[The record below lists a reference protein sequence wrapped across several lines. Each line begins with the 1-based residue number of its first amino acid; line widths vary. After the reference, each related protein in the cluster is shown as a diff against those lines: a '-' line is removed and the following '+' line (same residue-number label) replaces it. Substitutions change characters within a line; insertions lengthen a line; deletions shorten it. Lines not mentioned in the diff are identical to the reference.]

1 MSPAKSE
8 PAKLYQANTS
18 TLPAPDGPDE
28 SVIYGKTLFQ
38 KNCSSCHPLFKN
50 DGDMMQVKGFASREP
65 WTNRQ
70 NVYAWLHNPDSF
82 AMKNESVRQLRKV
95 FGDLKKPAFPELTAT
110 EIDAIIEYTDYAAQ
124 LDN

>member
-1 MSPAKSE
+1 
-8 PAKLYQANTS
+8 
-18 TLPAPDGPDE
+18 
-28 SVIYGKTLFQ
+28 
-38 KNCSSCHPLFKN
+38 
-50 DGDMMQVKGFASREP
+50 MMQVKGFASREP